1 MDKMLV
7 TVAMFGDVFQAE
19 LAKAKLEAEGIASVV
34 DEDATYQLYGYA
46 TGGVRLEVK
55 ESDKER
61 ASQVL
66 GLAERASKAEVIGC
80 SAEDAV
86 VRTVLRFDMLPSEP
100 AAPAT
105 LYSPAEDSDEE
116 FDLLRVVDVS
126 ANAVTFETY
135 DAGDARPDIGA
146 TYIFRPWWEAE
157 QIELVKDESMAW
169 RREKSEPTAA
179 AEYEQC
185 GLCWQEISAP
195 EAESDFGYTDG
206 SHWVCERCYE
216 KYIASGFRKKLR

>member
-1 MDKMLV
+1 MDETLV
-7 TVAMFGDVFQAE
+7 TAAMFGDVFQAE

-61 ASQVL
+61 ALQVL
-66 GLAERASKAEVIGC
+66 GLAERASKAEVIAC
-80 SAEDAV
+80 SAGGEV
-86 VRTVLRFDMLPSEP
+86 VRTVLRFGMLPSEP

-105 LYSPAEDSDEE
+105 LYSRAEDSDEE
-116 FDLLRVVDVS
+116 FDLHKVVDVS

-135 DAGDARPDIGA
+135 DAGDERPEIGA
-146 TYIFRPWWEAE
+146 AYVFRPWWGPD
-157 QIELVKDESMAW
+157 QIELVRDESVSW
-169 RREKSEPTAA
+169 RREKSDVGES
-179 AEYEQC
+179 EGGQC
-185 GLCWQEISAP
+185 GLCWQDISGQ

-206 SHWVCERCYE
+206 SHWVCERCYD
-216 KYIASGFRKKLR
+216 KYIASGFRKRLG